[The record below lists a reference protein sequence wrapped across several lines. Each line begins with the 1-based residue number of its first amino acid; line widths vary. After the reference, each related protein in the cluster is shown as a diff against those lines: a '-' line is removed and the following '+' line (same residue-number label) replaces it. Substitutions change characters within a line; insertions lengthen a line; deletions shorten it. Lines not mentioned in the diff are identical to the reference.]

1 LRIRTRVFDVALRGP
16 MGYWTDRR
24 LAEAM
29 GIHETTLHRVKK
41 GIHPPS
47 NAFIAGA
54 LKAYPGKGFDD
65 LFYVDVDDTPA
76 PVRELAE
83 VAS

>member
-1 LRIRTRVFDVALRGP
+1 MKIQTRVFDVALRGP
-16 MGYWTDRR
+16 LGYWTDRS

-54 LKAYPGKGFDD
+54 LKAYPGKNFDD
-65 LFYVDVDDTPA
+65 LFYVDDTPA

-83 VAS
+83 VAG